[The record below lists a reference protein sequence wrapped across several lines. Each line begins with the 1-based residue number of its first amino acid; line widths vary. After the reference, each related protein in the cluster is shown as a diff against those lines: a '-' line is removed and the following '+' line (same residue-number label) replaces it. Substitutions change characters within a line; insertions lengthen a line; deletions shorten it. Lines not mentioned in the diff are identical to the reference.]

1 MMPRAPEKPVKRRAP
16 RAAQRGVPA
25 ILARHLAAELAVPG
39 RTKRAAVRLALAR
52 AIRSGQLREGQAL
65 PSEQALGEILGVS
78 LGTVQA
84 ALRQLQQT
92 GVIVRRRGQGSRI
105 ASTEPLDPIVWH
117 FRFERLRDRAPLHLV
132 TDWIDIDAISGG
144 GPWSEYLLGG
154 DATAYVRIR
163 RRYAAPGWPA
173 IGAEMYL
180 IATLVPGLA
189 RMPSAEL
196 ASVNIR
202 PFLQERFGIATLGAD
217 HRVSLVKLGKT
228 VASSLGLAL
237 GASCYEI
244 HARAYSHERR
254 PVYFQR
260 IYAPTKDYALN
271 FAGPHF

>member
-1 MMPRAPEKPVKRRAP
+1 VRRTRARPVKRRGL
-16 RAAQRGVPA
+16 RAAQGRVPA
-25 ILARHLAAELAVPG
+25 ILARHLAAELATPG

-52 AIRSGQLREGQAL
+52 AIRLRQLREGQAL
-65 PSEQALGEILGVS
+65 PSEQALGEMLGVS

-84 ALRQLQQT
+84 ALRQLQQI

-117 FRFERLRDRAPLHLV
+117 FRFERLRDHAPLHLV
-132 TDWIDIDAISGG
+132 TDWIDIDQITRS
-144 GPWSEYLLGG
+144 GPWSEYLRG
-154 DATAYVRIR
+154 DDLAAYVRIR

-173 IGAEMYL
+173 IGAEMF
-180 IATLVPGLA
+180 IVAALVPGLA
-189 RMPSAEL
+189 SMPSAEL

-202 PFLQERFGIATLGAD
+202 PFLQERFGVATLGAD
-217 HRVSLVKLGKT
+217 HRVRLVKLGKA
-228 VASSLGLAL
+228 VAGSLGLAV

-244 HARAYSHERR
+244 HARAYSHERC

-260 IYAPTKDYALN
+260 IYAPVKDYALN